1 MIKKY
6 RIILY
11 LNIGLLLGWTLSIY
25 ELVEDHADM
34 LLWTSVILQIVFV
47 CSLYFITKDLIPIGK
62 LREIFRL
69 ATEIEKRVEKSNET
83 IDANSV
89 PPEIKPLV
97 NAVNRL
103 IEYQEDRY
111 NNERDFTA
119 NASHELRTPLAG
131 IRLQAEVALSTND
144 NEKKSNALKN
154 ILKSVDRATR
164 LVEQLLV
171 LSRLTSEKIDLAKE
185 KVNLSDIAKRNISEI
200 NHVASTKNITIKQ
213 NISDNIFIE
222 ASEQSIEILIDNL
235 LRNAI
240 IYNTEN
246 SYIEIG
252 VYQDDKCA
260 YLCVA
265 DKGVGISPDKR
276 GVIFKRFEKGDRSS
290 KTGTGLGLA
299 IVKRIADLHNAKVEV
314 LDNDDYKGIKF
325 LVTFSLSQNENH

>member
-6 RIILY
+6 RTILY
-11 LNIGLLLGWTLSIY
+11 LNVGLLLGWTLSIY
-25 ELVEDHADM
+25 ELVEDHADT
-34 LLWTSVILQIVFV
+34 LLWTSVILQIIFV
-47 CSLYFITKDLIPIGK
+47 TSLYFITKDLIPIGK

-69 ATEIEKRVEKSNET
+69 ATEIEKRVEKSNEI
-83 IDANSV
+83 IDVNSV
-89 PPEIKPLV
+89 PQEIKPLV

-131 IRLQAEVALSTND
+131 IRIQAEVALSTD
-144 NEKKSNALKN
+144 DAEKKSNALKN

-185 KVNLSDIAKRNISEI
+185 AVNLSEIAKRTASEI
-200 NHVASTKNITIKQ
+200 SHFANNKNIIINQ
-213 NISDNIFIE
+213 NIEDNVFID
-222 ASEQSIEILIDNL
+222 ASEQSIEILLDNL
-235 LRNAI
+235 LRNAV
-240 IYNTEN
+240 IYNTQN
-246 SYIEIG
+246 SSLEVG
-252 VYQDDKCA
+252 VFKDQNYA
-260 YLCVA
+260 FLYVS
-265 DKGVGISPDKR
+265 DKGVGVSLDKR
-276 GVIFKRFEKGDRSS
+276 EVIFKRFEKGDRTS

-314 LDNDDYKGIKF
+314 LDNADYKGIKF
-325 LVTFSLSQNENH
+325 LVTFNLLENENN